1 MEEGKKHALDHAPPS
16 DRTEQN
22 TPLLVE
28 VCVRQKMGRACAED
42 MIDVDF
48 DLKGK
53 EKKKKKDDEIECM
66 SIDIQRRRKYH
77 LDAMYAR
84 RKKF

>member
-28 VCVRQKMGRACAED
+28 VCVRQKMGRACVEE
-42 MIDVDF
+42 MIDVEFDF
-48 DLKGK
+48 ARERDDDE
-53 EKKKKKDDEIECM
+53 EKK
-66 SIDIQRRRKYH
+66 R
-77 LDAMYAR
+77 
-84 RKKF
+84 